1 MADLVCHAN
10 PNTPGNP
17 ETLMTQITV
26 NKLAIVTFLLLLA
39 SQTTYAQSNR
49 SKEKEKDNEKVGA
62 NSVQL
67 EVRLSK
73 AEEGLLKEYMD
84 VAKEYLKNGDNE
96 EALTVLRKVEHI
108 NPKLDGLKQEM
119 DRINEVLM
127 QDNDFKFELDVSKF
141 WGNPVCEVTE
151 GKAFRLT
158 AAGEYKMNYMT
169 AIPLT
174 GLSTK
179 EPATDHVASAPFGA
193 LIGVIVTDGKPGEP
207 FVVNDKLEYTPK
219 KDGQL
224 HLRVNVPA
232 AARCTGDLKIQMS
245 GAVKALVKK
254 QR

>member
-1 MADLVCHAN
+1 
-10 PNTPGNP
+10 
-17 ETLMTQITV
+17 MTQITF
-26 NKLAIVTFLLLLA
+26 NKLVIVTFLLLLT

-49 SKEKEKDNEKVGA
+49 SKEKEKDNEKDGA

-108 NPKLDGLKQEM
+108 NPKLDGLKTEM

-193 LIGVIVTDGKPGEP
+193 LIGVIVTDGKPSEP

>member
-1 MADLVCHAN
+1 
-10 PNTPGNP
+10 
-17 ETLMTQITV
+17 MTQIASSRI
-26 NKLAIVTFLLLLA
+26 AIITIVLLLA
-39 SQTTYAQSNR
+39 SQSTYAQSSR
-49 SKEKEKDNEKVGA
+49 SKDKDGA

-84 VAKEYLKNGDNE
+84 VAKEYLRNGDNDG
-96 EALTVLRKVEHI
+96 ALTVLKKVEHI
-108 NPKLDGLKQEM
+108 NPKMDGLKQEM

-127 QDNDFKFELDVSKF
+127 QDNDFKFDFDVSKF
-141 WGNPVCEVTE
+141 WGSPVCEVTE

-158 AAGEYKMNYMT
+158 AAGEYKMNYST
-169 AIPLT
+169 AIPLA
-174 GLSTK
+174 GLPTK
-179 EPATDHVASAPFGA
+179 EPATDHIASAPFGA

-207 FVVNDKLEYTPK
+207 FVVNDMLEQTPK
-219 KDGQL
+219 KSGQL

-232 AARCTGDLKIQMS
+232 AARCTGDIKIQMS